1 MRSPKCP
8 RCGFPTES
16 WRFTMAADFF
26 RCSTC
31 GSQMEV
37 KKEPQIEKSEEID
50 VSAADMEKN
59 HQN

>member
-1 MRSPKCP
+1 
-8 RCGFPTES
+8 
-16 WRFTMAADFF
+16 MAADFF